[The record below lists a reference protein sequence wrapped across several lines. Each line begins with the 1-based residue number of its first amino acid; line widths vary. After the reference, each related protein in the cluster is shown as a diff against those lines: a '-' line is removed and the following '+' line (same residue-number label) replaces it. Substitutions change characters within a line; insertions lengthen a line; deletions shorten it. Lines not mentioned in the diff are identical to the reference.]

1 MSRRSPRIPC
11 SRGGEVSPTRFRRLA
26 TATVI
31 ALYVIVVTG
40 SLVRLTGSGLGCD
53 SWPGCEQGRFFPAED
68 YHAFVEFGNRVF
80 GIFPI
85 VLSILTAWFARG
97 RVRWLFWTAAA
108 VAALTL
114 VEAPLGL
121 ATIRYDLPPEMV
133 IVHFLVALLALG
145 GAVLVALEALTEER
159 GAAPISLPA
168 ELRWAG
174 VALTIA
180 CLGLVVTGTFSTA
193 AGPHSGDP
201 DVVERLWHLDDAVYL
216 HVRVTAVFGALFLF
230 VLGLLAAR
238 RSMAPRLFRVALA
251 LLGVLVLQMGV
262 GELQWRL
269 ELPWGIVAVHVA
281 LAAAVWA
288 LTVGLVSMLWR
299 PPAWL
304 TADNLT
310 RWQTSFA
317 STSDQTSRARS

>member
-1 MSRRSPRIPC
+1 VRAT
-11 SRGGEVSPTRFRRLA
+11 GFRRLA
-26 TATVI
+26 LATAL
-31 ALYVIVVTG
+31 ALYMIVITG
-40 SLVRLTGSGLGCD
+40 SLVRLTGSGLGCE
-53 SWPGCEQGRFFPAED
+53 SWPGCEEGGFFPAED
-68 YHAFVEFGNRVF
+68 YHAFVEFGNRVV

-97 RVRWLFWTAAA
+97 RARWLAGTTVA

-145 GAVLVALEALTEER
+145 GAVLVTLEAMREER

-174 VALTIA
+174 VALATT

-238 RSMAPRLFRVALA
+238 RSMAPRLFRVALG

-281 LAAAVWA
+281 LAAAVWV
-288 LTVGLVSMLWR
+288 LTVALVTMLWR

-304 TADNLT
+304 TPDNLD
-310 RWQTSFA
+310 RWQTSFE
-317 STSDQTSRARS
+317 STSDRISRARS

>member
-1 MSRRSPRIPC
+1 MTPI
-11 SRGGEVSPTRFRRLA
+11 RFRRLA
-26 TATVI
+26 VATAI
-31 ALYVIVVTG
+31 ALYIIVVTG
-40 SLVRLTGSGLGCD
+40 SLVRLTGSGLGCEG
-53 SWPGCEQGRFFPAED
+53 WPGCEEGAFFPAED

-85 VLSILTAWFARG
+85 TLSVLTAWFAR
-97 RVRWLFWTAAA
+97 RRPTRLFRLALL
-108 VAALTL
+108 VALLTI

-121 ATIRYDLPPEMV
+121 ATIRYDLPPEIV
-133 IVHFLVALLALG
+133 IVHFLLALLALG
-145 GAVLVALEALTEER
+145 GAIVVALEAAREER
-159 GAAPISLPA
+159 GGGGISFPA

-174 VALTIA
+174 VALVAA
-180 CLGLVVTGTFSTA
+180 CLTLVVSGTFSTA

-238 RSMAPRLFRVALA
+238 RASAPRLFRFAL
-251 LLGVLVLQMGV
+251 LTLGVLLCQMAV

-281 LAAAVWA
+281 LAAAVWS
-288 LTVGLVSMLWR
+288 LTVALATMLWR
-299 PPAWL
+299 PPVWL
-304 TADNLT
+304 KPINP
-310 RWQTSFA
+310 
-317 STSDQTSRARS
+317 